1 MQIWPLISLL
11 ETNLDLCIGERNY
24 ARFSGG
30 RFNFLLVLVR
40 SESKEKSEEMPEFIA
55 AFLLEN
61 LVTFE
66 VAFPTS
72 MNIPAASEMTLF
84 FFFLHSLSLSL
95 AFFFFRLFLFLLLA
109 CFFSSFHHK
118 LGFWKIL
125 LSLFFVII
133 VVGWPSARF
142 LSKFQF
148 NVTFNCYETTRNF
161 EWFWESWNNRRERL
175 RKIPG
180 KLD

>member
-1 MQIWPLISLL
+1 MSLVSSNWLQVWIRSRKLRLIFWCWFSFPVIFLSGRNSRKSPGKRSSSL
-11 ETNLDLCIGERNY
+11 R
-24 ARFSGG
+24 RF
-30 RFNFLLVLVR
+30 F
-40 SESKEKSEEMPEFIA
+40 FI
-55 AFLLEN
+55 LKN

-66 VAFPTS
+66 DAFPTS

-109 CFFSSFHHK
+109 RFFSSFHHK

-148 NVTFNCYETTRNF
+148 NVTFNCYETTWNF